1 MAKPAHS
8 DAPTAS
14 GNGRPMM
21 IEALQPEAIA
31 ETCNRV
37 FKRVDEMNRAWIG
50 TLHQASDAGWTLAS
64 RLVRCS
70 DPMEVNRLCTD
81 WLSERRD
88 SLLNDGKRLSEMWFK
103 LYEDELVTAPVRPFL
118 TEAPPSVSRM
128 HAAE

>member
-31 ETCNRV
+31 ETCNRL
-37 FKRVDEMNRAWIG
+37 FKRMDEMNRAWVG
-50 TLHQASDAGWTLAS
+50 TLHQASDSSWTFAS
-64 RLVRCS
+64 RLARCS
-70 DPMEVNRLCTD
+70 DPMEANRLYTD

-88 SLLNDGKRLSEMWFK
+88 ALLNDGKRLSEMWFK
-103 LYEDELVTAPVRPFL
+103 LYEEELVTAPVRPFL
-118 TEAPPSVSRM
+118 SETSSPVSRM
-128 HAAE
+128 QAAE